1 MNVLKCYLDQE
12 LMFMESAK
20 LVYIFNPGVV
30 WGIFVNIPIN
40 VPNYSTFVSSAQSVL
55 MCFFFFKELHAKNH
69 LLKVV

>member
-55 MCFFFFKELHAKNH
+55 MCFFFKSYM
-69 LLKVV
+69 LKIIY

>member
-30 WGIFVNIPIN
+30 WGMFVNIPIN

-55 MCFFFFKELHAKNH
+55 MFFFFFKSYM
-69 LLKVV
+69 LKIIY